1 MYFVLLC
8 LCRLILFFFFND
20 TATTEIYTLS
30 LHDALPILSQHRP
43 HPHGPR
49 HPRQLLHRRPRP
61 SRPPPRQPQCQPG
74 PAAPRQDGRLLGER
88 PGHYLV
94 ATGDL
99 NVDYTA
105 DARVRAD
112 GFPADA
118 LHGLGIPSYA
128 ALPMADLLPTH
139 PGSGRYIDYVFLD
152 RRTYGERA
160 AFVSH

>member
-1 MYFVLLC
+1 M
-8 LCRLILFFFFND
+8 
-20 TATTEIYTLS
+20 
-30 LHDALPILSQHRP
+30 
-43 HPHGPR
+43 
-49 HPRQLLHRRPRP
+49 
-61 SRPPPRQPQCQPG
+61 
-74 PAAPRQDGRLLGER
+74 
-88 PGHYLV
+88 

-112 GFPADA
+112 GFSADA

-160 AFVSH
+160 AFVSHRVLTGYDSNHRPIVARIALR